1 VFFMKRASAARSSDM
16 DLFSDANW
24 YDQLYLQGKTLVL
37 PGPEERKESDKGT
50 TVANPR
56 RVELQRECLDQILS
70 LSRLQLCDFSA
81 LRSCMD
87 DLAGRTV
94 MVGLNASIVRGKLE
108 HLLSIEKQ
116 LLRTPNISELDA
128 ASIHAACAHVAASFY
143 SNVLIEKGIRAP
155 RADGRRDLGL
165 TVVEL
170 GGISYKLNSTHRCN
184 LLWHGAVALR
194 YTYAGSAEYMDV
206 AGVIALIDSQ
216 TQTRSLNMSPI
227 SCTGGDAPLC

>member
-1 VFFMKRASAARSSDM
+1 M
-16 DLFSDANW
+16 DLFSEDNW
-24 YDQLYLQGKTLVL
+24 YDQLYLMGTTLAV
-37 PGPEERKESDKGT
+37 PGQEERKEYKGT
-50 TVANPR
+50 RTTLASNPR
-56 RVELQRECLDQILS
+56 RLAVQRECFDQILS
-70 LSRLQLCDFSA
+70 LSRLQLCDFCA

-143 SNVLIEKGIRAP
+143 SNVLNEKGIRAP
-155 RADGRRDLGL
+155 HVRADDK
-165 TVVEL
+165 TPCEL
-170 GGISYKLNSTHRCN
+170 GGTTYKLVSHARCN

-194 YTYAGSAEYMDV
+194 YTYAGSGEFMDV
-206 AGVIALIDSQ
+206 AGV
-216 TQTRSLNMSPI
+216 
-227 SCTGGDAPLC
+227 PL

>member
-1 VFFMKRASAARSSDM
+1 MKRASAARSSDM
-16 DLFSDANW
+16 DLFDDANW
-24 YDQLYLQGKTLVL
+24 YDQLYLQGKTLVV
-37 PGPEERKESDKGT
+37 PGPEERKESNKGT

-81 LRSCMD
+81 LTLCMD

-94 MVGLNASIVRGKLE
+94 IVGLNASIVRGKLE

-143 SNVLIEKGIRAP
+143 SNVLSEKGIRAP
-155 RADGRRDLGL
+155 RSKRADGMPPC
-165 TVVEL
+165 EL
-170 GGISYKLNSTHRCN
+170 GGISYKLNSAHRCN

>member
-1 VFFMKRASAARSSDM
+1 MKRASAARSSNM

-24 YDQLYLQGKTLVL
+24 YDQLYLQGTLLVV
-37 PGPEERKESDKGT
+37 PGPEERKESNKGS

-56 RVELQRECLDQILS
+56 RVELQRACFDQILS

-87 DLAGRTV
+87 DLAGSTV
-94 MVGLNASIVRGKLE
+94 LVGLNASIVRGKLE

-143 SNVLIEKGIRAP
+143 SNVLSEKGIRAP
-155 RADGRRDLGL
+155 CSIRADGRPPC
-165 TVVEL
+165 EL
-170 GGISYKLNSTHRCN
+170 GGISYKLNSAHRCN

-206 AGVIALIDSQ
+206 AGVNALIDSQ

>member
-1 VFFMKRASAARSSDM
+1 MPVFFKKRASAARSSDM

-37 PGPEERKESDKGT
+37 PGPEERKESNKGT

-116 LLRTPNISELDA
+116 LLRTSNISELDA

-143 SNVLIEKGIRAP
+143 SNVLSEKGIRAP
-155 RADGRRDLGL
+155 RSKRADGMPPC
-165 TVVEL
+165 EL
-170 GGISYKLNSTHRCN
+170 GGISYKLNSAHRCN